1 MFDWA
6 LMYDNAPRLL
16 SAVPLTLG
24 ISASC
29 LALGLL
35 LAVPLAFARIGHVAW
50 LRWGANGYILFF
62 RGTPALVQI
71 FLIYYGAGQFDWVR
85 SSPLWVILR
94 EPLWCV
100 VIALGL
106 NSAAYTGKMLS
117 GAIAAVPR
125 GMVEAAEA
133 LGLSRWRTLRLV
145 VLPLAIRTAL
155 PAYGNE
161 VILTLKASSLAC
173 TITLLEVTGTARVL
187 VSRTYAPYE
196 IFILAGAIYLAL
208 AFLLT
213 RGFTWLERRLLTDIA
228 VKPSRGL
235 SALADA
241 GR

>member
-1 MFDWA
+1 MFDWT

-24 ISASC
+24 ISAGC
-29 LALGLL
+29 LCLGLL
-35 LAVPLAFARIGHVAW
+35 LAVPLAFARIGRAAW

-71 FLIYYGAGQFDWVR
+71 FLIYYGAGQFDWIR
-85 SSPLWVILR
+85 SSPLWGILR

-106 NSAAYTGKMLS
+106 NSAAYTAKMLS

-208 AFLLT
+208 AFILT

-228 VKPSRGL
+228 VKPARGL
-235 SALADA
+235 SGLADA